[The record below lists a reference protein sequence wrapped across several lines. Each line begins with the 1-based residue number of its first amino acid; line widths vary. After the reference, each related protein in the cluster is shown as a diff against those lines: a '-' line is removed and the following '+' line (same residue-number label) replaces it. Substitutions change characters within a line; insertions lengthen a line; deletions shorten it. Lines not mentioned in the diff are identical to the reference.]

1 VIKIKK
7 IFFFIIKSAFAL
19 IFLLTLVLFFY
30 TVFFYKPSSNEIK
43 KEENKIIN
51 EEEKS
56 KVKNKGKKLEEDQ
69 VQEKISDST
78 QDKVEVQ
85 EVETTIQDGLFV
97 AVGNR
102 AITKSDIVN
111 EIKLILILNNESYS
125 DDKRDQLHE
134 AAVKSTIERNI
145 KEIELERNNFFKF
158 NEEDLEKELIRLASS
173 IYIDL
178 ETLKNICASNELD
191 FAIIENQ
198 VKTELYW
205 NSLIFELYKNRLS
218 INLDHIE
225 ERLKLIHNKKKVE
238 EYLIS
243 EILINNVEKDKLESE
258 IEKLK
263 SRIKIEG
270 FENVA
275 KNLSIS
281 KSGIS
286 GGDLGWISENIVSD
300 KVKSILVNTSV
311 GTLSD
316 PIQIAQ
322 GILIFKVRDK
332 RETSTNL
339 SLEDMKNQLV
349 NDEKTKMLNM
359 HSISHYDKVRRS
371 VSIKFYQ

>member
-1 VIKIKK
+1 M
-7 IFFFIIKSAFAL
+7 
-19 IFLLTLVLFFY
+19 
-30 TVFFYKPSSNEIK
+30 
-43 KEENKIIN
+43 
-51 EEEKS
+51 
-56 KVKNKGKKLEEDQ
+56 
-69 VQEKISDST
+69 
-78 QDKVEVQ
+78 
-85 EVETTIQDGLFV
+85 
-97 AVGNR
+97 
-102 AITKSDIVN
+102 
-111 EIKLILILNNESYS
+111 
-125 DDKRDQLHE
+125 
-134 AAVKSTIERNI
+134 
-145 KEIELERNNFFKF
+145 NNFH
-158 NEEDLEKELIRLASS
+158 
-173 IYIDL
+173 Y
-178 ETLKNICASNELD
+178 
-191 FAIIENQ
+191 
-198 VKTELYW
+198 
-205 NSLIFELYKNRLS
+205 
-218 INLDHIE
+218 
-225 ERLKLIHNKKKVE
+225 LKLIHNKKKVE

-349 NDEKTKMLNM
+349 NDEKTKILNM

>member
-1 VIKIKK
+1 MIKIKK
-7 IFFFIIKSAFAL
+7 I
-19 IFLLTLVLFFY
+19 IFLVLLSLICIEKGSAEINDSLFM
-30 TVFFYKPSSNEIK
+30 TIGNKP
-43 KEENKIIN
+43 
-51 EEEKS
+51 
-56 KVKNKGKKLEEDQ
+56 
-69 VQEKISDST
+69 
-78 QDKVEVQ
+78 
-85 EVETTIQDGLFV
+85 
-97 AVGNR
+97 
-102 AITKSDIVN
+102 ITKSDIVN

-125 DDKRDQLHE
+125 DDKRDQLHG

-311 GTLSD
+311 GALSD
-316 PIQIAQ
+316 PIQLTQ

-332 RETSTNL
+332 RKTSTNL

>member
-1 VIKIKK
+1 MIKIKK
-7 IFFFIIKSAFAL
+7 IFFFIIKSTFAL

-30 TVFFYKPSSNEIK
+30 TAFFYEPSSTEIK

-56 KVKNKGKKLEEDQ
+56 KVEKKLEEDQ

-78 QDKVEVQ
+78 QDKVEIQ
-85 EVETTIQDGLFV
+85 QVETTIQDGLFV

-158 NEEDLEKELIRLASS
+158 NEEDFEKELIRLASN

-218 INLDHIE
+218 INLDHVE

-316 PIQIAQ
+316 PIQIEQ

-349 NDEKTKMLNM
+349 NDEKTKILNM